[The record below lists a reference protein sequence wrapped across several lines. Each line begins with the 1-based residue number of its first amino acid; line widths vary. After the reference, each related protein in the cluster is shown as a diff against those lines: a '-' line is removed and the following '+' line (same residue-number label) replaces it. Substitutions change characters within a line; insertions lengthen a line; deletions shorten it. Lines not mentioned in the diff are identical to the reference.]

1 VILELS
7 HLGAVAV
14 QRLLLDIARLVDL
27 VDDDLRVTVRDD
39 SLYYEGNNDVQ
50 PVDQGLV
57 LGAIVGRLV
66 VDLQN
71 VL

>member
-14 QRLLLDIARLVDL
+14 QRLLLDIAHLVDL

-39 SLYYEGNNDVQ
+39 SLYSEGNNDVQ

>member
-39 SLYYEGNNDVQ
+39 SLYSEGNNDVQ